1 MKNVINIFSGFLFV
15 AAKKGY
21 ADIKNPH
28 QGNDVKLRFNLYD
41 DFATSLFSLTTFIN
55 PKTNKADI
63 YSVTFRRNDTSHQYE
78 GIHMDTYQEMMQKAS
93 ELLGGFDIAKY
104 CIEKTE
110 EKLCKDKFTG
120 IDSKEK
126 PQAAIQRPPMPRK
139 ARVKVTVGES
149 PKTAPSE
156 AIHK

>member
-1 MKNVINIFSGFLFV
+1 MSSRHYTRWCYCNAEGKYRFYTQNTGFLFV

-93 ELLGGFDIAKY
+93 ELLGGFAIAKY
-104 CIEKTE
+104 CI
-110 EKLCKDKFTG
+110 
-120 IDSKEK
+120 
-126 PQAAIQRPPMPRK
+126 
-139 ARVKVTVGES
+139 
-149 PKTAPSE
+149 
-156 AIHK
+156 